1 VARGAYQRLE
11 KFKPYRNEAMYG
23 QAWTSFQLN
32 DTEMAATIA
41 GQLATET
48 KGAFQTK
55 ARFLYADALFR
66 QAFYARAKDLYKKLR
81 DDTGGETRATA
92 QKKIAA
98 CNKEMHLPE
107 GDGLTD

>member
-1 VARGAYQRLE
+1 
-11 KFKPYRNEAMYG
+11 MYG

-32 DTEMAATIA
+32 DTDMAATIA
-41 GQLATET
+41 GQLAFEG
-48 KGAFQTK
+48 GAFQTK

-66 QAFYARAKDLYKKLR
+66 KGEYPRAKDLYKKLR
-81 DDTGGETRATA
+81 DDSRGDIRAMA

-98 CNKEMHLPE
+98 CNKELHLPE